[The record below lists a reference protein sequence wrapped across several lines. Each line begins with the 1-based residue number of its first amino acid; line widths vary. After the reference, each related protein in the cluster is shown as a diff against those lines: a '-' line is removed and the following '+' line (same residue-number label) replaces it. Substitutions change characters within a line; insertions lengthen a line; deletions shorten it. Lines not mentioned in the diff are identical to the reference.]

1 MSAGAIL
8 GFDTATPDVAVAV
21 VRDGD
26 AIADVQLG
34 AAGGRPRH
42 ATELMLQIEGA
53 VAEAGGWDAI
63 GAIAVGIGPGSFTGL
78 RIGIATA
85 RALGQA
91 LSRPLR
97 AVGTL
102 DALASGI
109 AERPGAEGRAILP
122 AIDARRNQAFVAL
135 CDGSG
140 QALWE
145 PVVTSPEELATRVAE
160 LPETPLAGGNGSLRF
175 RQDLE
180 RAGAEVLPD
189 ADPGHRLS
197 ARHTAELAMGLPDAA
212 PGEIRPIYLR
222 PPDAQLWIE
231 RDRRPLRG

>member
-8 GFDTATPDVAVAV
+8 GLDTATPDVAVAV
-21 VRDGD
+21 TRGGETLVE
-26 AIADVQLG
+26 AQVAPN
-34 AAGGRPRH
+34 GRPRH
-42 ATELMLQIEGA
+42 ATELLPRIEAA

-63 GAIAVGIGPGSFTGL
+63 GAIGVGIGPGSFTGL

-85 RALGQA
+85 LGLGQG

-102 DALASGI
+102 AALARGI
-109 AERPGAEGRAILP
+109 ATRPGGGGRRTLP
-122 AIDARRNQAFVAL
+122 VLDARRGQVFAALHGPDGDAVWNPFVA
-135 CDGSG
+135 
-140 QALWE
+140 A
-145 PVVTSPEELATRVAE
+145 PEQLAERIAS
-160 LPETPLAGGNGSLRF
+160 LPEAPLTGGDGSLRF

-180 RAGAEVLPD
+180 AAGAEVLPD

-197 ARHTAELAMGLPDAA
+197 ARHTAELAEGLPDAA
-212 PGEIRPIYLR
+212 PGEIQPVYLR

-231 RDRRPLRG
+231 RDRGPLGG